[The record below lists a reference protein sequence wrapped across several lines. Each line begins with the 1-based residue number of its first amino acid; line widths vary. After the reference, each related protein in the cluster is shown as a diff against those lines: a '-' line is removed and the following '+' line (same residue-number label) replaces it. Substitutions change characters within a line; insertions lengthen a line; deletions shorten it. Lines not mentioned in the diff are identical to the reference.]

1 MGNSDAHF
9 VTSLVCR
16 TASRNKMSGML
27 DPTLCRARQRRLV
40 ETLRGRRLDAAV
52 VASRPHVYWLT
63 GHWPFWLHEAA
74 AVLTADGRA
83 NLVAANQPVDCPAAD
98 DVRTFE
104 ATWFSTQRLDQP
116 RALAKIVQDVLGGAK
131 HVGVDASPAGSQL
144 AMRCSRDFH
153 AIDEDLHQL
162 RRRKEVDELA
172 LMRKAIDCTRAMHE
186 RARELVAPG
195 VEEIT
200 VYTELHAA
208 AVRTAGE
215 PLALGHL
222 GNDFACGPGGGAPRP
237 NRPARAGE
245 IYVLDLGP
253 AYRGY
258 FADNCRAYAVDKHP
272 TDVQLRVWEAIMG
285 VFPIVERSA
294 RPGTRCRDLFEAVS
308 RHLED
313 KTGKPLGHHLG
324 HGVGLSPHEGP
335 HVNPKWDD
343 VLEAGNVF
351 TIEPG
356 VYGPEINGGIRL
368 ENQYLVTEAGVENL
382 TPFPMELA

>member
-1 MGNSDAHF
+1 M
-9 VTSLVCR
+9 T
-16 TASRNKMSGML
+16 GML
-27 DPTLCRARQRRLV
+27 DPTLCRARQRRLRDA
-40 ETLRGRRLDAAV
+40 LHARRLDAAV
-52 VASRPHVYWLT
+52 VTARPHVYWLT
-63 GHWPFWLHEAA
+63 GHWPFWLHESA
-74 AVLTADGRA
+74 AVLAADGRVTLVSA
-83 NLVAANQPVDCPAAD
+83 NEPAGCPAAD
-98 DVRTFE
+98 DVRAFD

-116 RALAKIVQDVLGGAK
+116 RALAKVVQDALGPAK
-131 HVGVDASPAGSQL
+131 HIGVDASAAGSQL

-162 RRRKEVDELA
+162 RRRKEADELA

-200 VYTELHAA
+200 VYAELHAA

-215 PLALGHL
+215 PLAPAHL
-222 GNDFACGPGGGAPRP
+222 GNDFACGPAGGPPRP
-237 NRPARAGE
+237 NRPAKAGE

-258 FADNCRAYAVDKHP
+258 FADNCRAYAVDNKP
-272 TDVQLRVWEAIMG
+272 TDAQLKAWEAIRG
-285 VFPIVERSA
+285 VFPIVERMA
-294 RPGTRCRDLFEAVS
+294 KPGARCRELFDAAS
-308 RHLED
+308 THLKD
-313 KTGKPLGHHLG
+313 KTGKELTHHLG

-335 HVNPKWDD
+335 HLNPKWDD
-343 VLEAGNVF
+343 VLEVGDVF
-351 TIEPG
+351 TAEPG
-356 VYGPEINGGIRL
+356 LYGPEINGGIRL